1 MVDVCPQNQTEWQ
14 EASKRLNCSDDAK
27 SPKNKYHCLP
37 VHNLTSLLEFCYSEP
52 SPQVVIGKQET
63 NFDSLD
69 KPIKIK

>member
-14 EASKRLNCSDDAK
+14 EASRRLNCSDDAK

-37 VHNLTSLLEFCYSEP
+37 VHNLTSLLEFCYSKP

-63 NFDSLD
+63 NFDNLD